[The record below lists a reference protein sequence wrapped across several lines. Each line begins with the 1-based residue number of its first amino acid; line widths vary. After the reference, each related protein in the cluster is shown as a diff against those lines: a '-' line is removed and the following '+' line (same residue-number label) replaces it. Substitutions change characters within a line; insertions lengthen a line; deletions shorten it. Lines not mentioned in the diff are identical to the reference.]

1 MSYTGDEGGDDI
13 LCHTQEMKEEM
24 TSYVIHTME
33 TKEEMTCHTQEMK
46 EEMTSYVIHTMET
59 KEEMTSYVIH
69 RR

>member
-1 MSYTGDEGGDDI
+1 MSYTGDEGDDI
-13 LCHTQEMKEEM
+13 L
-24 TSYVIHTME
+24 
-33 TKEEMTCHTQEMK
+33 CHTQEMK